1 MKADKKPVNK
11 FKLLLVMLTAAA
23 LFIIVLLISAFGMLK
38 LAQDYGLISV
48 PGGNISLDTISEI
61 DVGTMDMITVDYQ
74 EVSAIE
80 SIQMEYYMGD

>member
-48 PGGNISLDTISEI
+48 PGGNISLDTLSEI
-61 DVGTMDMITVDYQ
+61 DVGTVEMVTADYQ

>member
-1 MKADKKPVNK
+1 MKANKKPVNK

-48 PGGNISLDTISEI
+48 PGGNISLDTLSEI
-61 DVGTMDMITVDYQ
+61 DVGTVEMVTADYQ

>member
-61 DVGTMDMITVDYQ
+61 DVGTMDMITADYQ

>member
-61 DVGTMDMITVDYQ
+61 DVGTMEMVTADYQ
-74 EVSAIE
+74 EGSAIE

>member
-1 MKADKKPVNK
+1 MKADKKPINK

-61 DVGTMDMITVDYQ
+61 DVGTVDMITADYQ

>member
-61 DVGTMDMITVDYQ
+61 DVGTVDMITADYQ